1 VHEVEDRGHQ
11 GGYQPRSWAGRGPA
25 GTAGG
30 LPVGHHDL
38 DRTVGAVQDEH
49 RRRGQVAVYDTMAV
63 GVADCFADLAQQVE
77 LGGEWDALRMVCE
90 PEVEAA
96 ELGAQRVDQADAE
109 LGLDQISRPQDAVV
123 VEGLDSA
130 ELVLADLPASA
141 LVIDRGAGRAH
152 QEPDPRVLL
161 PGHPV
166 VGGPVLPAVALVEG
180 LVVDDPRTGLAAP
193 MRSISRAMISDRLVL
208 MKYRASVSRAPAGV
222 S

>member
-1 VHEVEDRGHQ
+1 
-11 GGYQPRSWAGRGPA
+11 
-25 GTAGG
+25 
-30 LPVGHHDL
+30 
-38 DRTVGAVQDEH
+38 
-49 RRRGQVAVYDTMAV
+49 M
-63 GVADCFADLAQQVE
+63 
-77 LGGEWDALRMVCE
+77 
-90 PEVEAA
+90 
-96 ELGAQRVDQADAE
+96 
-109 LGLDQISRPQDAVV
+109 

-130 ELVLADLPASA
+130 ELVLADPPASA

>member
-1 VHEVEDRGHQ
+1 
-11 GGYQPRSWAGRGPA
+11 
-25 GTAGG
+25 
-30 LPVGHHDL
+30 
-38 DRTVGAVQDEH
+38 
-49 RRRGQVAVYDTMAV
+49 MAV

-77 LGGEWDALRMVCE
+77 LGGEWDALQMVCE

-96 ELGAQRVDQADAE
+96 ELGTQRVDQADAE
-109 LGLDQISRPQDAVV
+109 LGPDQISRPQDAVV